1 MARDDRVQNRMSF
14 EDTLGKRSNDSENN
28 DFKESNIADTVNH
41 ESNTEEHNS
50 VENIVDNSPKNDVEY
65 KGELASVLNREETE
79 KKYKGWNIKVSSIKR
94 LRELCKD
101 QPKGAE
107 TNLVNL
113 IIENALDNIESKGK
127 L

>member
-1 MARDDRVQNRMSF
+1 MARDEIKPMGFGDTFGEKSNHNNESKQKEHTGNATTDEPKQ
-14 EDTLGKRSNDSENN
+14 EDSN
-28 DFKESNIADTVNH
+28 NIEKVVN
-41 ESNTEEHNS
+41 EE
-50 VENIVDNSPKNDVEY
+50 PKNDVEY

-94 LRELCKD
+94 LRDLCKD

>member
-1 MARDDRVQNRMSF
+1 MARDERKPMGFGDTFGEKSNHNYNNESKQKEHIGNAATDEPKQ
-14 EDTLGKRSNDSENN
+14 EDSN
-28 DFKESNIADTVNH
+28 NIEKVVN
-41 ESNTEEHNS
+41 EE
-50 VENIVDNSPKNDVEY
+50 PKNDVEY

-94 LRELCKD
+94 LRNLCKD